1 MNLKAKNEWRRSGE
15 RAGAST
21 GPARATGLATH
32 LLLLSS
38 SCHPVATLLRPPFS
52 SENPHTPAQV
62 WALLRSVYSG
72 RRSLGHLSLPQLLPL
87 SSV

>member
-62 WALLRSVYSG
+62 LERF
-72 RRSLGHLSLPQLLPL
+72 LGPWPPAHRQAAELHGPWQLQ
-87 SSV
+87 